1 MINDGSYPAQLI
13 DNNEHSDDFG
23 DKVTR
28 ENFAQLC
35 TKQLFSSQDKVD
47 QKLL

>member
-1 MINDGSYPAQLI
+1 MINDGSHPAQFI
-13 DNNEHSDDFG
+13 SDNEHSDDFG

-28 ENFAQLC
+28 ENFSQLF

-47 QKLL
+47 QRLL